1 MTDGEGSG
9 FSKVQPMTDNR
20 LNGNPEDLDAPSFS
34 L

>member
-20 LNGNPEDLDAPSFS
+20 LNGNAEDLDAPSSS